1 VPTSANVGCP
11 SASWAT
17 SREPGVRYTASTD
30 DRDTSATFR
39 PPMEATTLAG
49 FTAEAVAE
57 GYDLA

>member
-1 VPTSANVGCP
+1 MGADCLRAYGLIERWSGEGQAF
-11 SASWAT
+11 
-17 SREPGVRYTASTD
+17 RYTASTD
-30 DRDTSATFR
+30 DRDTWATFR